1 MHLEELQNTD
11 IRCRKNETHLW
22 KIHGEIFFTMNK
34 GKGLINVFTSYM
46 QHYNLLYDS

>member
-22 KIHGEIFFTMNK
+22 KIHGEKFSQWVK
-34 GKGLINVFTSYM
+34 EKV
-46 QHYNLLYDS
+46 